1 MKQRFNEKTII
12 VTGAAQG
19 LGEAIARRFDG
30 EGANVVAVDING
42 DLLRAVWPDG
52 DHTLAI
58 ETDVTDRG
66 AVDQAVS
73 TAANR
78 FGRVDVLANV
88 AGIAL
93 EQPFLEIPEADWR
106 QIIDVNLT
114 GSFLVAQATA
124 RQMVTQTP
132 TGGVI
137 INMAS
142 KNGVTSEVKYAHYNA
157 SKAGVIQLTKTMAG
171 DLGEFNIRVNA
182 VAPGYCLTPLSESM
196 DPKEFQR
203 RYADQLI
210 PLGRLGMP
218 EQVAGTFAFLAS
230 DDAGFIS
237 GATILV
243 DGGHLAI
250 DGRKNHAWD
259 DIAE

>member
-1 MKQRFNEKTII
+1 MQDRFSGKTII

-19 LGEAIARRFDG
+19 LGEAIARRFHA
-30 EGANVVAVDING
+30 EGANVAAVDVNG
-42 DLLRAVWPDG
+42 SLLKTAWPEDDSTLALRA
-52 DHTLAI
+52 
-58 ETDVTDRG
+58 DVTDSS
-66 AVDQAVS
+66 AVDRAVS
-73 TAANR
+73 AVAGR
-78 FGRVDVLANV
+78 FGRVDILANV
-88 AGIAL
+88 AGIAI

-106 QIIDVNLT
+106 QIIEVNLT
-114 GSFLVAQATA
+114 GSFLVAQAVA
-124 RQMVTQTP
+124 RQMVKQEP

-142 KNGVTSEVKYAHYNA
+142 KNGVTAEVRYAHYNA

-171 DLGEFNIRVNA
+171 DLGEYNIRVNA

-230 DDAGFIS
+230 DDANFIS

-250 DGRKNHAWD
+250 DGRKVHAWD
-259 DIAE
+259 DIA